1 MERAR
6 ANGLLVGKGGLYGN
20 VVRMAPPMN
29 ISKSDVDEG
38 IRLLDKSFGEISA
51 R

>member
-1 MERAR
+1 
-6 ANGLLVGKGGLYGN
+6 
-20 VVRMAPPMN
+20 MN